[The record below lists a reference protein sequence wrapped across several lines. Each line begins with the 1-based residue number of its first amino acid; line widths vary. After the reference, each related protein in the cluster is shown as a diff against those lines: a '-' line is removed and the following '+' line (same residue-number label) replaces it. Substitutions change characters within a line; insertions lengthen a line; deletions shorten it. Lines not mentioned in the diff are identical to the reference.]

1 MRIESRFASD
11 RARAKSECS
20 AKPSSTARAW
30 VVVRALAS
38 CLAVSSLLAAPRAS
52 ANPLTLVQ
60 DGRFVLAEDCSQ
72 FGCPGQTVIPP
83 SPFAVW
89 VASVSRVGQRASQ
102 SSSVSQTETTAT
114 MQGSLAT
121 EPDSANPN
129 PDALSLSH
137 FQVTFDADFDAVYA
151 LTGDAV

>member
-1 MRIESRFASD
+1 
-11 RARAKSECS
+11 
-20 AKPSSTARAW
+20 
-30 VVVRALAS
+30 
-38 CLAVSSLLAAPRAS
+38 
-52 ANPLTLVQ
+52 
-60 DGRFVLAEDCSQ
+60 
-72 FGCPGQTVIPP
+72 
-83 SPFAVW
+83 
-89 VASVSRVGQRASQ
+89 VSRVGQRASQ